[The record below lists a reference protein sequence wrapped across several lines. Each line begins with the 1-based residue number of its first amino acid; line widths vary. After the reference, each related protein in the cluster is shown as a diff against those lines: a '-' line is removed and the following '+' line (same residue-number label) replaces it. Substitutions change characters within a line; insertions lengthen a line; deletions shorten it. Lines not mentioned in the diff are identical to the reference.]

1 MARPVA
7 SRKSHKPAR
16 TNVLRSFSASDLC
29 GTELC
34 GRDEVDA
41 VDLVDEVV
49 DDDVDEGVEIGEDAL
64 AINASSPVC

>member
-1 MARPVA
+1 
-7 SRKSHKPAR
+7 
-16 TNVLRSFSASDLC
+16 LC